1 MQTTVLSGTSQAQAL
16 KCAVCMAGAHIDGD
30 SHREEQ
36 FYKATRYHLERAELE
51 VQGSNFWS
59 LEAAQALVLVAR
71 CDLTHTKPQRA
82 LVTISR
88 LDTLIS
94 ILQRRLDDPQ
104 QGEALLRG
112 PTEASSS
119 HLELKR
125 TIFLALSLKYW
136 NFADSQ
142 IHNESESF
150 SVGHDPSAYGLIT

>member
-1 MQTTVLSGTSQAQAL
+1 
-16 KCAVCMAGAHIDGD
+16 MAGAHIDGD

-36 FYKATRYHLERAELE
+36 FYNATRYHLEQAELE

-71 CDLTHTKPQRA
+71 YDLTYTKSQRA

-94 ILQRRLDDPQ
+94 ILQHRLDDSQ
-104 QGEALLRG
+104 QGQALLRG

-125 TIFLALSLKYW
+125 TIFLALSLKYR
-136 NFADSQ
+136 NFANSQ
-142 IHNESESF
+142 IHDESESF
-150 SVGHDPSAYGLIT
+150 SVSQELSGHGLIT